1 MLGKFFAT
9 IFIAAI
15 IFVGSQNN
23 SAQAYNIYIGTSS
36 EGSDYY
42 AMTETFGRFGKTNLT
57 YSATFMVITN
67 TGKIEFLP
75 YTIDEGENKFVSYTD
90 EIGNKVEVTQSET
103 PMVWG
108 LYLYLK
114 KFYGDS

>member
-1 MLGKFFAT
+1 MLKKFFAT
-9 IFIAAI
+9 IFFAAI
-15 IFVGSQNN
+15 IFIGSQNN
-23 SAQAYNIYIGTSS
+23 SAQANKIYIGTSG

-42 AMTETFGRFGKTNLT
+42 AMTETFGRFVQKNLI
-57 YSATFMVITN
+57 YSAALTVITKN
-67 TGKIEFLP
+67 GKIDFLP
-75 YTIDEGENKFVSYTD
+75 YTISEGENNSVFCAD
-90 EIGNKVEVTQSET
+90 DLGNKVEVSQSET